1 MVRMRW
7 VLNGEGDSGDSFGM
21 WLGAGQ
27 VQGDELL
34 GVRGRW
40 MELEKEPLVPRAA
53 MWLFE

>member
-1 MVRMRW
+1 MRW

-21 WLGAGQ
+21 WLGARQ
-27 VQGDELL
+27 VQGEELL

-53 MWLFE
+53 MWPFE